1 MASKKTSLES
11 EIKKLRKEVVLEREK
26 AKLEGERASLKKEI
40 SKSRREKLVRVL
52 KGAKSGMKIVGNI
65 LDRTF
70 KNTQPLG
77 TDLKPIRD
85 ERTKK
90 RK

>member
-1 MASKKTSLES
+1 M
-11 EIKKLRKEVVLEREK
+11 LEREK
-26 AKLEGERASLKKEI
+26 ADLEKEKALLKKEI
-40 SKSRREKLVRVL
+40 SKMKREKLVRVL

-70 KNTQPLG
+70 KNIQPLG